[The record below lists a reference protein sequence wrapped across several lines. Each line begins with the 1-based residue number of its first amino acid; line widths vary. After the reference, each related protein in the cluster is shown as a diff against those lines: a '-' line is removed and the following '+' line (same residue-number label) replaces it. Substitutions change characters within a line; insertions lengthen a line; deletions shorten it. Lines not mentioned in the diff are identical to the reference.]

1 MTILYYMEMMGVDR
15 PDRTHHDLEMPVM
28 RASPQIM
35 NSLDGEYERIH
46 HLVAGGTHILFF
58 TYIYTYL
65 DTYLPIYILMYILV
79 YIFLYVYINPHI
91 YIYLH
96 PYSRNCHPIS

>member
-1 MTILYYMEMMGVDR
+1 MGVMGVDR
-15 PDRTHHDLEMPVM
+15 PDRTHHDLEMPMM

-46 HLVAGGTHILFF
+46 HLVAGGTHIQFFF

-65 DTYLPIYILMYILV
+65 DTYLPIYILV
-79 YIFLYVYINPHI
+79 YIFLYVCINLHI